1 MRYHFISIG
10 GSIMHS
16 LAIAMHLKGATV
28 TGSDDEIFEPAKS
41 NLDKYN
47 LLPSNIGWD
56 SSKITKDI
64 DIVILG
70 MHAKEDNPELLKAQ
84 ELNLKI
90 MSFPEFIYENSK
102 DKIRIVIGGSHGKTT
117 ITSMILHVL
126 KKLDIK
132 ADYLVGAKIPGYNVM
147 VNITN
152 DAKYLVVEG
161 DEYLTST
168 LDKRPKFH
176 LYHPHIALLTGIAWD
191 HFNVF
196 PTFDFYV
203 DQFKIFVDKIE
214 KNGSFV
220 YFSQDENLR
229 DIANSCRDDIKKI
242 PYNTPN
248 YYIKDNNFIVKKNN
262 KEYKMQVIGKHNMQN
277 LLGAMNVC
285 NLIGIDNDS
294 YLNAMQSFKGA
305 AKRMELI
312 KKTDNL
318 VIYRDFA
325 HAPSKVKATV
335 DAIKEQY
342 PNKKLIAI
350 LELHTYSSLNIDFLP
365 LYKGSM
371 NSADKKLVFF
381 DFHALKIKKLPL
393 LDKDDVK
400 KSFDDNTI
408 EVFND
413 INLLKETIVK
423 EINNNTVLLF
433 MSSGNFGG
441 MLNNLNL

>member
-16 LAIAMHLKGATV
+16 LAIAMHLKGAIV

-41 NLDKYN
+41 NLAKYN

-56 SSKITKDI
+56 ASKITDDI
-64 DIVILG
+64 DIIILG
-70 MHAKEDNPELLKAQ
+70 MHAKADNPELLKAQ
-84 ELNLKI
+84 ELGLKI
-90 MSFPEFIYENSK
+90 LSFPEFIYENSK
-102 DKIRIVIGGSHGKTT
+102 NKIRIVIGGSHGKTT

-126 KKLDIK
+126 KELNIK
-132 ADYLVGAKIPGYNVM
+132 ADYLVGAKIPNYDVM
-147 VNITN
+147 VNITD
-152 DAKYLVVEG
+152 DAKYLIVEG

-176 LYHPHIALLTGIAWD
+176 LYHPYIALLTGIAWD

-203 DQFKIFVDKIE
+203 EQFKIFVDKIE
-214 KNGSFV
+214 KGGSFI
-220 YFSQDENLR
+220 YFDEDENLR
-229 DIANSCRDDIKKI
+229 KIAKNSRSDIQKI

-248 YYIKDNNFIVKKNN
+248 YTIKDNNFIIIDNN
-262 KEYKMQVIGKHNMQN
+262 IDYKMEVIGKHNMQN

-285 NLIGIDNDS
+285 NLIGITNES
-294 YLNAMQSFKGA
+294 FLKAMQSFKGA

-312 KKTDNL
+312 KKTEEL

-325 HAPSKVKATV
+325 HAPSKVKATIN
-335 DAIKEQY
+335 AIKEQY
-342 PNKKLIAI
+342 PTKKLIAV

-365 LYKGSM
+365 LYKGTL
-371 NSADKKLVFF
+371 NNADKKLIFF
-381 DFHALKIKKLPL
+381 DFNALKLKKLPL
-393 LDKDDVK
+393 LNKDDVK
-400 KSFDDNTI
+400 KAFDDDTV

-413 INLLKETIVK
+413 IDKLKEAILN
-423 EINNNTVLLF
+423 ELNNNAVLLL
-433 MSSGNFGG
+433 MSSGDFGG
-441 MLNNLNL
+441 MLNNLTL

>member
-47 LLPSNIGWD
+47 LLPSKIGWD

-214 KNGSFV
+214 KKGSFV

-294 YLNAMQSFKGA
+294 FLNAMQSFKGA